1 MALRLPT
8 LPRIP
13 NPDDPAY
20 RGNPVAY
27 NRALYSALIQAFG
40 QLENAFRQNQT
51 PLDQPYAVS
60 SFTTNT
66 ALTGTSTLGDVANY
80 VCSLVQ
86 SLQKKGIVKP
96 V

>member
-1 MALRLPT
+1 MAMRLPT

-20 RGNPVAY
+20 RGNPLSY
-27 NRALYSALIQAFG
+27 NRALYQALTTAFG
-40 QLENAFRQNQT
+40 NIENAFRQNQT
-51 PLDQPYAVS
+51 PLDQSYAVS
-60 SFTTNT
+60 SFSTNT
-66 ALTGTSTLGDVANY
+66 ALNGTSTLGDVANF

-86 SLQKKGIVKP
+86 SLQNKGIIKP